1 MTWCWLLAAIFA
13 AAAANG
19 ELGDGAANA
28 KGGHSAHRV
37 IVRYA
42 GASAAARAGGAEK
55 LQARAG
61 VVKAQTLPQVGM
73 AVVSMVS
80 AEAGEQLIEDL
91 QLDAE
96 VELAV
101 LDTWVHAFDFLPAST
116 SVRTD
121 VQEALSRALRSEGK
135 QKAQCSAHPACHMR
149 GLVGDCCPSVDGTML
164 SCCSAAGPDLV
175 QLKTP
180 HGTHLAATQA
190 GALFQASG
198 PLQDDGKF
206 SVMANDDG
214 TISFKSKF
222 GKFLNADEQGK
233 VRADRA
239 EALGWERF
247 ELGRGLNGTI
257 SLASRFHK
265 FLTFEKG
272 GLLVA
277 RSENANESFVFEMF
291 EVEGPGQHFANDPAF
306 PNLWGMHH
314 WAGFDIDAPE
324 AWKVWTGEVGKGI
337 TVAVIDTGIDYNHED
352 LREQMWVNPLEIP
365 GNGID
370 DDQNGIVDDIHGAD
384 FANQDGD
391 PMDDMM
397 HGTHC
402 AGTIAGVGN
411 NRQGV
416 TGVAWRGV
424 RLMALKF
431 LDSKGAGRISDAI
444 QAIDY
449 AVAQGAKIAS
459 NSWGGGGSNPALRMA
474 IEHAEAA
481 GMLFT
486 AAAGNEA
493 NDNDLTPS
501 YPANVDCANVIS
513 VASTT
518 WLGALSTF
526 SNTGMNTVHVAAP
539 GSDIYSTVPG
549 GGYRRLSGTSM
560 AAPHVT
566 GMAALVWMYRPQL
579 SMHQV
584 KDIVLGSV
592 RKLSSLEGKI
602 STGGLINAKNA
613 LEAAWAF
620 APPQPPAHAP
630 LALAFEDVDPNIA
643 VYGGTVTVTAAADES
658 DIEYYRIYF
667 VSGAGFQLQG
677 LGEPIPAT
685 GASEYTL
692 KVNGSFVPS
701 TYARYLVA
709 VSGRAI
715 GELPAQ
721 LQGSAPRVALKDYGR
736 PISGAR
742 ALRWTGDADRRL
754 GFIQGSLVFDRA
766 LNEASVTNY
775 NVYWRMADGCR
786 GPMLGS
792 IDGAGFRE
800 PACTGRTCPFINGSR
815 TAAGGFRFERGAYAE
830 SEEAMI
836 STFGPGRVNV
846 LRFDTEEVYDSLKI
860 GSEEV
865 SGNLSGSV
873 PFVKEFPEGP
883 LNIAWK
889 SDESMQGG
897 GWSIEIFDAS
907 PSVEFKIN
915 TTALLGSG
923 FEVVA
928 AYGQNELQSHVAFV
942 RVTDNA
948 PGHAS
953 EPMAAVVPTTGRG
966 LAASSSNGGGAAEP
980 AKATAPSKQGKDRWH
995 TGQGESEPWLP
1006 RRETTGNYGRVHWSE
1021 SVFRRERGS
1030 VVRSSFVV
1038 QGLAPEVAS
1047 QPATRAELV
1056 RAFATSQTWKDASV
1070 RLVSIAAVGDSEAVE
1085 GSVAAKIVFE
1095 LEGPSGASTAAS
1107 DRVESALISLAAGGR
1122 ATSRFDAALGAALAP
1137 SPADGA
1143 ALASASAALSCR
1155 FGASQPLS
1163 AMMLAAEA
1171 ELLAATQATPAP
1183 EGRKL
1188 RGAVPYVYA

>member
-1 MTWCWLLAAIFA
+1 MIARIIACGASFAFFIVSCAAFDTNRA
-13 AAAANG
+13 GSGSAG
-19 ELGDGAANA
+19 TLP
-28 KGGHSAHRV
+28 HSLHRV
-37 IVRYA
+37 IVRYDK
-42 GASAAARAGGAEK
+42 ASVDHSLPEQIAL
-55 LQARAG
+55 LQVEPG
-61 VVKAQTLPQVGM
+61 VLKAQALPHVGM
-73 AVVSMVS
+73 AVVSLDSS
-80 AEAGEQLIEDL
+80 AAAEQLVRKLE
-91 QLDAE
+91 QHASS
-96 VELAV
+96 VLAV
-101 LDTWVHAFDFLPAST
+101 PDTWVTAFDFGARTAQQRRASPPG
-116 SVRTD
+116 
-121 VQEALSRALRSEGK
+121 A
-135 QKAQCSAHPACHMR
+135 CSANPACRMR
-149 GLVGDCCPSVDGTML
+149 GLIVGDCCPVADGTML
-164 SCCSAAGPDLV
+164 SCCSSRVQDL
-175 QLKTP
+175 LMLRSI
-180 HGTHLAATQA
+180 HGTFISAGESGTLSQVSAPAA
-190 GALFQASG
+190 SS
-198 PLQDDGKF
+198 
-206 SVMANDDG
+206 SVFEISANDDG
-214 TISFKSKF
+214 TVSLRSQS
-222 GKFLNADEQGK
+222 GRYLMADERGDIHATGEQIGNTTK
-233 VRADRA
+233 FSITRNTDGTVSVSSSFGLYLTADKSGALAVNRAQ
-239 EALGWERF
+239 ALGWEQF
-247 ELGRGLNGTI
+247 TI
-257 SLASRFHK
+257 VDKA
-265 FLTFEKG
+265 
-272 GLLVA
+272 A
-277 RSENANESFVFEMF
+277 
-291 EVEGPGQHFANDPAF
+291 PGQRVGNDPEMSR
-306 PNLWGMHH
+306 LWAMQDYG
-314 WAGFDIDAPE
+314 GFDIDVPE
-324 AWKVWTGEVGKGI
+324 AWNIWTGEVGKGI
-337 TVAVIDTGIDYNHED
+337 TVAVIDTGIDYTHED

-411 NRQGV
+411 DRQGV
-416 TGVAWRGV
+416 AGVAWRGV

-431 LDSKGAGRISDAI
+431 LDSAGAGRVSDAI

-486 AAAGNEA
+486 AAAGNEG
-493 NDNDLTPS
+493 NDNDVTPS

-518 WLGALSTF
+518 WLGAVSTF
-526 SNTGMNTVHVAAP
+526 SNTGVHTVHVAAP

-775 NVYWRMADGCR
+775 NVYWRMADGSR

-830 SEEAMI
+830 SEEATI

-860 GSEEV
+860 GSDEV

-928 AYGQNELQSHVAFV
+928 AYGENELQSHVAFV
-942 RVTDNA
+942 RVMDNV

-980 AKATAPSKQGKDRWH
+980 AKATAPSKQGRDRWH

-1056 RAFATSQTWKDASV
+1056 RAFATSQTLKDASV

-1095 LEGPSGASTAAS
+1095 VEGPSGASTAAS

-1143 ALASASAALSCR
+1143 ALASAAAALSCR

-1188 RGAVPYVYA
+1188 RGAVPYVFA